1 MNTLNTCFIHT
12 YWSMQWGQLREQ
24 TMTLSVA
31 DNQLQPLSY
40 GLLFPGLKMN
50 GGGGGIN
57 TRAPSTRF
65 TENLTSDLE
74 TLSQVRVVVNTLW
87 DEFLFRRPSFSNDH
101 IHKPACSGPV
111 KTYLYVTLT
120 SGLNGYIYNN
130 WWLFFLLYH
139 CNRTYLFQR
148 FCNIL
153 QIKSEI
159 IENILLIK

>member
-24 TMTLSVA
+24 TMTLSVV

-50 GGGGGIN
+50 GGGGK
-57 TRAPSTRF
+57 STLVPHPQDLQK
-65 TENLTSDLE
+65 TWPLTLK
-74 TLSQVRVVVNTLW
+74 LSQVRVVVNTLW
-87 DEFLFRRPSFSNDH
+87 DEFLFLRPSFSNDH

-111 KTYLYVTLT
+111 KTYQYVTLT